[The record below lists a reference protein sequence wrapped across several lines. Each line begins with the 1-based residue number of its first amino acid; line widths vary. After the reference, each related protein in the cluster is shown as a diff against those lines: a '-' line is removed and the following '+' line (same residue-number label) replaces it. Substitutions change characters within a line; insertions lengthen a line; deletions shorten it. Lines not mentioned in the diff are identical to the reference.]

1 MLKNRVFVSGLLGII
16 IGLIASPIFPCQTF
30 TLKKGNALIVGH
42 NLGNRGH
49 VPGVVVI
56 NKRGV
61 RKKAV
66 SWQEILSG
74 DPAPNPPLE
83 WTSKYGS
90 VTFSPFCRDFADGG
104 MNEAGL
110 FIAEMTLDGTRF
122 PEDDSRPVLFMML
135 WMQYVLDNLET
146 VEQVIRSLNDLTID
160 GWTWHFFTADRQ
172 GNSAVIEF
180 PDGDMKVYA
189 GESLP
194 YPILANTKYAEEV
207 ANLKNYQGFGGERPI
222 LMNNQK
228 LQRFVHGARMIED
241 FDPEKH
247 DAVDYGFRILHQF
260 DRGGTQ
266 WSYVCDLKNLK
277 AYFRSRGSRTIKAL
291 DLKDFDLSCGGP
303 VKMIDYHSELEG
315 DVADSFS
322 DYSLERNRSF
332 VDAAIRELP
341 QGFKDFLTSLGS
353 SVEEVLAR
361 IAGYS
366 ETTSCQK

>member
-1 MLKNRVFVSGLLGII
+1 MLTKRLLSFIL
-16 IGLIASPIFPCQTF
+16 IGTFAGATAAPLFPCQTF

-42 NLGNRGH
+42 NLGNRGR

-56 NKRGV
+56 NKQGV
-61 RKKAV
+61 RKAAV

-74 DPAPNPPLE
+74 KPAPNPPLE
-83 WTSKYGS
+83 WTSRYGS

-110 FIAEMTLDGTRF
+110 FISEMTLDGTKF
-122 PEDDSRPVLFMML
+122 PGDGSKPVLFMML
-135 WMQYVLDNLET
+135 WMQYVLDNFET
-146 VEQVIRSLNDLTID
+146 VDQVIQSIHDLTID
-160 GWTWHFFTADRQ
+160 GWTWHFFTADRA

-207 ANLKNYQGFGGERPI
+207 QNIKKYQGFGGDLAIDMESHD
-222 LMNNQK
+222 Q
-228 LQRFVHGARMIED
+228 QRFVHGAQMIKQ

-247 DAVDYGFRILHQF
+247 DAVDYGFKILHQF

-266 WSYVCDLKNLK
+266 WSYVCDLKNRK

-303 VKMIDYHSELEG
+303 VQMIDYHSKLEG
-315 DVADSFS
+315 DVAHDFS
-322 DYSLERNRSF
+322 NYSLERNRRA
-332 VDAAIRELP
+332 VDAAIAALP
-341 QGFKDFLTSLGS
+341 QGFKDFLASQGS
-353 SVEEVLAR
+353 SVDAVSAR